1 MVGERWAL
9 LIIRD
14 LLVGPRRFTDLRRG
28 LPRIPTNV
36 LADRLKELEEDGV
49 VHRRVL
55 PRPDGSIVYELTPFG
70 ADLEPVVMAL
80 GRWGA
85 RTLGDPRPDE
95 ILTLDSLI
103 IALRST
109 FQAAA
114 AANIQARFELRVGD
128 IVLHACIDRGQLEV
142 GAGPLTAPDLIIET
156 GPAIKSLMAR
166 ELSPAAAI
174 ESGGVRLSGDAQRLT
189 EFVEAFRI

>member
-1 MVGERWAL
+1 
-9 LIIRD
+9 
-14 LLVGPRRFTDLRRG
+14 
-28 LPRIPTNV
+28 
-36 LADRLKELEEDGV
+36 
-49 VHRRVL
+49 
-55 PRPDGSIVYELTPFG
+55 
-70 ADLEPVVMAL
+70 
-80 GRWGA
+80 
-85 RTLGDPRPDE
+85 
-95 ILTLDSLI
+95 
-103 IALRST
+103 
-109 FQAAA
+109 
-114 AANIQARFELRVGD
+114 VGD